1 MVKVGIISTSVV
13 TSRVIGVTLI
23 SRGYYANHIFPNDF
37 DGGDSFDVFVMDYDG
52 IKKFGEFSSDALFE
66 NLVNTKKYLIL
77 VTSEKDVLRLREF
90 HQKGVK
96 GIVDSSLRLEDVA
109 EKVYEILQTLPISDN
124 DKRKHYRVRVEHGV
138 MRVEILPDKFI
149 EGNIYDIS
157 AGGVSANFSSEV
169 EANMFINN
177 KAYPCEIIFGNVV
190 IRSKVFLVRRDR
202 LFCGFRFFG
211 LDNKQLM
218 MLSEFIYHSII
229 EETYGKKIL
238 SGKS

>member
-1 MVKVGIISTSVV
+1 MISNSVV
-13 TSRVIGVTLI
+13 TSRVIGVTLV

-37 DGGDSFDVFVMDYDG
+37 NGDDSFDVFVMDYDG
-52 IKKFGEFSSDALFE
+52 IKKFSNSGLNALFE
-66 NLVNTKKYLIL
+66 RLVDTKKHLVLI
-77 VTSEKDVLRLREF
+77 TSEKDVLKLKEF

-96 GIVDSSLRLEDVA
+96 GIVDSSLRVEDVA

-124 DKRKHYRVRVEHGV
+124 DKRKHYRVRVEYGV
-138 MRVEILPDKFI
+138 MKVEILPNKFI
-149 EGNIYDIS
+149 EGKIYDIS

-177 KAYPCEIIFGNVV
+177 KAYPCEVIFGNIV
-190 IRSKVFLVRRDR
+190 IRAKVFLVRRDR

-211 LDNKQLM
+211 LDDRQLM

-229 EETYGKKIL
+229 EETYGKTIL
-238 SGKS
+238 SRKS